1 MRDIRTQI
9 GRFGESA
16 AAAHLQRAGYQII
29 ARNWR
34 CAKGEIDLVARYG
47 PELVFVEVRTRRD
60 TIPPAESVGRAK
72 QRRLIALAQ
81 LYLQAADADDSQSW
95 RIDVIAVTIGG
106 GGQVAQLEHIQSA
119 IES

>member
-34 CAKGEIDLVARYG
+34 CPIGEIDLIARDG
-47 PELVFVEVRTRRD
+47 AEIVFVEVRTRRD
-60 TIPPAESVGRAK
+60 STPPAESVGRAK
-72 QRRLIALAQ
+72 QRRLLILAQ
-81 LYLQAADADDSQSW
+81 LYLQGAADDQQPW
-95 RIDVIAVTIGG
+95 RIDVIAVTIGRG
-106 GGQVAQLEHIQSA
+106 GRVAQIEHLQSA
-119 IES
+119 VES

>member
-16 AAAHLQRAGYQII
+16 AAAYLQRAGYQII

-34 CAKGEIDLVARYG
+34 CAKGEIDIIARHG
-47 PELVFVEVRTRRD
+47 AELAFVEVRTRRD

-81 LYLQAADADDSQSW
+81 LYLQEANADDSQSW
-95 RIDVIAVTIGG
+95 RIDVIAVTLGS
-106 GGQVAQLEHIQSA
+106 GGQVARLEHIQSA